1 MGVYDAHIT
10 ILVKRLREALSE
22 SGLTFTL
29 NLTWPKEDIWSDRMA
44 AGQNYPNGTVSTRGE
59 P

>member
-29 NLTWPKEDIWSDRMA
+29 NLTWPKENIWLDLMA
-44 AGQNYPNGTVSTRGE
+44 AGQNYPNGTLSTRGE